1 MRVGWRNPRRHG
13 CRRGAYTDVFTA
25 YFGSLSSLPRP
36 GSAIADEFY
45 QAALGVT
52 HTPCDGDSSP
62 TLSITCGTLTNYS
75 KGDFG
80 LSFPASDFV
89 EEFAFIND
97 YAVKLIAR

>member
-1 MRVGWRNPRRHG
+1 M
-13 CRRGAYTDVFTA
+13 DVFTA
-25 YFGSLSSLPRP
+25 CFGSLSLPPRSS
-36 GSAIADEFY
+36 SAIADEFY
-45 QAALGVT
+45 QVALGVT

-97 YAVKLIAR
+97 YAVDAI